1 MHRNLTLITTYQC
14 NINIRSVRNKTEF
27 LQNFTD
33 EFDIITVVESH
44 LSHAI
49 KDEEIELTSFSKN
62 IFRKD
67 RNNSGGGILIYT
79 KDDLFVKRIIE
90 LENPIDETIWI

>member
-1 MHRNLTLITTYQC
+1 MIIGNVEQTPGPFQLNDESNAPQSNFDNYLSIC
-14 NINIRSVRNKTEF
+14 NINIRSVRNKSEF

-33 EFDIITVVESH
+33 KFDIITVVESQ

-49 KDEEIELTSFSKN
+49 KDEEIELASFSKN

-79 KDDLFVKRIIE
+79 
-90 LENPIDETIWI
+90 